1 LGCFFF
7 FCCCC
12 CCAWR
17 LAGLCRDGNR
27 RGVTVVEGDWLFGM
41 AGGTVMCRNEL
52 REAPT
57 PQ

>member
-1 LGCFFF
+1 M
-7 FCCCC
+7 
-12 CCAWR
+12 W
-17 LAGLCRDGNR
+17 LAGWLEWLRSRPREKTNR

-57 PQ
+57 PQCVIY